1 MNFVRGGGNQD
12 DNLST
17 EKDVAELFVNPDET
31 CAVNEGEIA
40 GIMFFFHIVI
50 ALNCSITMI

>member
-1 MNFVRGGGNQD
+1 VIDVVD